1 MFAVYAVV
9 LCVFAI
15 VFRST
20 LLRTEYVVL
29 AAAVALFVVWLVL
42 RQVGVELAVQDG
54 VRLVAQLTLLLYF
67 FRTSAYGAD
76 GRRPIRR

>member
-1 MFAVYAVV
+1 MFAIYAVV

-15 VFRST
+15 VFGST

-29 AAAVALFVVWLVL
+29 AAAVALFVVWLGL
-42 RQVGVELAVQDG
+42 RQFDVERAVQDG

-67 FRTSAYGAD
+67 FRTSAYGMD
-76 GRRPIRR
+76 SR